1 LQKYTNMKK
10 VLFTLLVGSLVLGSC
25 KKKDDDTPPV
35 CEKTAAGIA
44 GNYKVTKIEINTGAG
59 FSDVTN
65 VFFDACEK
73 DDVYKF
79 NANGTFEYQDA
90 GTVCSPSGSGTG
102 TWSVTNGKLTAVTN
116 TGNSIDFISA
126 TINSNDCTTIVVEET
141 QQGIGTKVALTKL

>member
-1 LQKYTNMKK
+1 MKK
-10 VLFTLLVGSLVLGSC
+10 ILFTLLVGTLVLGSC

-44 GNYKVTKIEINTGAG
+44 GNYKTTKVEVNTGGG

-65 VFFDACEK
+65 VLLDVCEK

-79 NANGTFEYQDA
+79 NANGTFQYEDA

-102 TWSVTNGKLTAVTN
+102 TWSVANGKLTAA
-116 TGNSIDFISA
+116 NSGSSFDFASA
-126 TINSNDCTTIVVEET
+126 TINSNDCTTFIVEES
-141 QQGIGTKVALTKL
+141 QQGSTIKVTFTKQ